1 MKNKKK
7 TKTNFLKTLSIF
19 IFIFLLIKIAV
30 NNFDIDLLTNENIH
44 ILRKKLYNKSPFS
57 LKSINKYFGDLKKFK
72 NEVYE
77 WQKLNQ

>member
-30 NNFDIDLLTNENIH
+30 KFIIEHVIKNQDGVEHDLQEEEDVELTE
-44 ILRKKLYNKSPFS
+44 
-57 LKSINKYFGDLKKFK
+57 GDNL
-72 NEVYE
+72 ED
-77 WQKLNQ
+77 